1 MKNKPKKD
9 GSGKGVR
16 ANKNRSNCNKPKKQ
30 GQGKKAQIKLISIT
44 LVSLIIL
51 TFFLFNFVD
60 FGAKEIGD
68 LKGKELPKEIEYNI
82 TSVKIESGFGGKI
95 ITQLEVDKDYPC
107 YLQSDGSSICPKIKP
122 DKLISLNKEYDTS
135 KGIPKTDLRKPEY
148 KIVGKE
154 IIKVEEK
161 DIEIDISE
169 FSGYETTY
177 LNPNIEQKFT
187 LNTNI
192 NGLVKI
198 GWNSNIFSVSDYNFG
213 SGDNVTMRSYGVS
226 IENSHADWNE
236 SMVLWLQMTDD
247 ATDSSGNGNDGTVT
261 GATHNFSWYEFDG
274 TNDRI
279 PLTQDYNFN
288 FSQGFTFSAWSKTDN
303 DEFLTL
309 LNFRGDYRPQVSLQA
324 DRNRTRLVMNMNT
337 TCYKTFIGSSISNE
351 GGWQLNTVVWNG
363 SSGFVY
369 TNGVL
374 KTSVDA
380 GSCKNWGNYTY
391 DGDRISVGATIIPDS
406 LFNGSIDEVI
416 IYNTSLT
423 STEITALYNKGLF
436 KHLPSFGNYT
446 SGILD
451 AGQNVN
457 WTNINWTFSN
467 ETENQNVTLKVRTGE
482 IAKPDFSDASLVSM
496 WSLNQSDTNSSKTS
510 AVDIVGNNDGIAYGG
525 MTVGEANGVFQGE
538 NASGFDGVDDRI
550 NCGTDVGFNFT
561 QNFTLSAWINL
572 AQAQAQYGGSVIC
585 KRDSGTNSQYCLR
598 VKNDDI
604 SFYAGASDSV
614 YASNL
619 NFNQWYHILVN
630 VNDTHND
637 LYLDGILKKSSSFI
651 VTTYNSES
659 LGIGSEAGSSTANFF
674 NGSIAYVS
682 IFNKS
687 LTQDEIINW
696 STYTGELLISQ
707 GETLDLPVNR
717 YLQYK
722 AKLQTNDTKYT
733 PILTEVNLEYDG
745 TPPNVIINTPL
756 NDSYTTN
763 SITFNVTATDDT
775 SMSSCE
781 YSLDNGI
788 TNISMTNLTDDYTH
802 TNSSMNQGSHTVIF
816 YCKDREN
823 NLNDTESV
831 TFFVDSIVPLIE
843 ITYPANISYTSNV
856 SSLNYTHTE
865 TNCDKVWWSNSSGV
879 WNSSTQ
885 SCGTNWTDLT
895 SNEGSNTWTVYIN
908 DTSGNEN
915 SSSVTFFKDTTNP
928 SIVLTSPPDN
938 SQDTDGIVRF
948 LFTPT
953 DTNQINNCSLIY
965 QNGIY
970 TTSTSISNGVSN
982 VIEVVQINELHA
994 LYLDDLQWS
1003 INCTDEYSNTGS
1015 SETRNLDTKEI
1026 SQGGGGGGS
1035 SGTTLQNPKSIDL
1048 FYPEVWYRDSEVE
1061 LVIKVYNQ
1069 LGGLYSPEILLNFSI
1084 DGVQVT
1090 DSKTNFF
1097 DHIINEFKISKTAT
1111 LGEHKINI
1119 QVKDEKIIEQEITI
1133 TIEEK
1138 KDKIT
1143 SLIDTDEKML
1153 KYLLYGGGGL
1163 IILTFLIIILTTIS
1177 ADKKRS

>member
-1 MKNKPKKD
+1 MKKTLL
-9 GSGKGVR
+9 
-16 ANKNRSNCNKPKKQ
+16 
-30 GQGKKAQIKLISIT
+30 LIFIVFG
-44 LVSLIIL
+44 LVL
-51 TFFLFNFVD
+51 
-60 FGAKEIGD
+60 
-68 LKGKELPKEIEYNI
+68 
-82 TSVKIESGFGGKI
+82 
-95 ITQLEVDKDYPC
+95 
-107 YLQSDGSSICPKIKP
+107 
-122 DKLISLNKEYDTS
+122 SLNF
-135 KGIPKTDLRKPEY
+135 
-148 KIVGKE
+148 
-154 IIKVEEK
+154 
-161 DIEIDISE
+161 IS
-169 FSGYETTY
+169 SA
-177 LNPNIEQKFT
+177 
-187 LNTNI
+187 
-192 NGLVKI
+192 
-198 GWNSNIFSVSDYNFG
+198 NIFSVTDYNFG
-213 SGDNVTMRSYGVS
+213 SGENVTMRSYGVS
-226 IENSHADWNE
+226 IENSHASWNE

-247 ATDSSGNGNDGTVT
+247 ATDSSGNGNDGTLTNGASINYSWVELDGDNDYVNVGNDVSLNVSNLSISFWLNANSKLSWNRILGKEHSYKFLWDDT
-261 GATHNFSWYEFDG
+261 GKIRFEITNSTEYKSVDSSSIIPLNEWTQILGVFNG
-274 TNDRI
+274 TN
-279 PLTQDYNFN
+279 LSLYVNGAL
-288 FSQGFTFSAWSKTDN
+288 QG
-303 DEFLTL
+303 
-309 LNFRGDYRPQVSLQA
+309 
-324 DRNRTRLVMNMNT
+324 
-337 TCYKTFIGSSISNE
+337 SNE
-351 GGWQLNTVVWNG
+351 ITGI
-363 SSGFVY
+363 
-369 TNGVL
+369 
-374 KTSVDA
+374 
-380 GSCKNWGNYTY
+380 NYTTENVY
-391 DGDRISVGATIIPDS
+391 IGTTNLASS
-406 LFNGSIDEVI
+406 FNGSIDEVI
-416 IYNTSLT
+416 IYNKSLT
-423 STEITALYNKGLF
+423 STEITNLYNKGLF
-436 KHLPSFGNYT
+436 KHPNGNYT

-451 AGQNVN
+451 AGQIVN

-467 ETENQNVTLKVRTGE
+467 STPWHNVTMRARTGE
-482 IAKPDFSDASLVSM
+482 ICKPDFSDASLVSM
-496 WSLNQSDTNSSKTS
+496 WSLNQSDTNATKTS
-510 AVDIVGNNDGIAYGG
+510 AVDIVGSNDGVALGG
-525 MTVGEANGVFQGE
+525 LLVGNSTGGVFQGE
-538 NASGFDGVDDRI
+538 NATGFDGSDDKIVISDDDSLDLNNSFSVSIWTKISKYENRYFYAKRDGNDGNNSFNLLLQEGGAVRIVDGGG
-550 NCGTDVGFNFT
+550 NVVYSGFNAKKDEWFH
-561 QNFTLSAWINL
+561 FV
-572 AQAQAQYGGSVIC
+572 SVIN
-585 KRDSGTNSQYCLR
+585 STGTGMTNYRNGVSSSVITIVPY
-598 VKNDDI
+598 DI
-604 SFYAGASDSV
+604 SYSPLIFASRD
-614 YASNL
+614 
-619 NFNQWYHILVN
+619 
-630 VNDTHND
+630 D
-637 LYLDGILKKSSSFI
+637 SSS
-651 VTTYNSES
+651 YLEGD
-659 LGIGSEAGSSTANFF
+659 L
-674 NGSIAYVS
+674 AYVS

-717 YLQYK
+717 YLQYQ

-938 SQDTDGIVRF
+938 SADTDGIVRF

-1097 DHIINEFKISKTAT
+1097 DHIINEFKISKTAK